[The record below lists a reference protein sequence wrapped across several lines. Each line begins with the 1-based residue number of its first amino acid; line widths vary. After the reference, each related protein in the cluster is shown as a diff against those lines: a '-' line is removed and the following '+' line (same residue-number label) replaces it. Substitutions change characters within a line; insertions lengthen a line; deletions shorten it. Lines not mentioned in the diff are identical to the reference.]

1 MTLKWIKIV
10 AVFGVFILCFP
21 FHFMYEWFTNT
32 LFSIFFPVNESV
44 WEHMK
49 MLFSAIV
56 VYGVIDY
63 FVIKFFNQKRNN
75 FVISLFISS
84 LASIPIFLIIYLPFY
99 YLLGENI
106 ILNIGVLFIA
116 ISISQVISYFILKSD
131 NFKKLGMI
139 SVIGIILV
147 YIVFGLLTYNPPI
160 NDLFFDPTNEKY
172 GLNTYN
178 V

>member
-21 FHFMYEWFTNT
+21 FHFMYEWFPNT

>member
-21 FHFMYEWFTNT
+21 FHFMYEWFPNT

-84 LASIPIFLIIYLPFY
+84 LASIPIFLINYLPFY